1 MPVTTL
7 GVGAYV
13 STSGGGRGRIVDR
26 QLRGSVTWWLV
37 KLATDKGALLWY
49 RSDNLAVME

>member
-1 MPVTTL
+1 VTTL